1 MLLTFIAA
9 LVLVGLVCYHVGL
22 VIQHNRDMRVF
33 TEELDDNVERFVGNI
48 LTKLENAGLDESTP
62 GLTQAI
68 YEMIDEV
75 EGK

>member
-9 LVLVGLVCYHVGL
+9 LVLVGLACYNVGL
-22 VIQHNRDMRVF
+22 VVQHNRDMRVF
-33 TEELDDNVERFVGNI
+33 TETIDEVIENFVGNI

-62 GLTQAI
+62 GLTEAI
-68 YEMIDEV
+68 YEMIEEM